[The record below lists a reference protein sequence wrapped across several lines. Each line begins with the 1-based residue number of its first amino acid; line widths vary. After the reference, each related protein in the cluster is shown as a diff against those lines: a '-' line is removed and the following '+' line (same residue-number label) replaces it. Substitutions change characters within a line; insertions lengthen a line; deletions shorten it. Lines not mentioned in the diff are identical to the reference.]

1 MGARPWRES
10 NMGKNLTRTLL
21 SSVVSFSGQAPER
34 FALSYVDRHTGLS
47 QSMANPF
54 PEARLSAIL
63 KKSVLSWLEAEESG
77 TVHPFERSRLRS
89 NAKVNEN
96 AAANQAAS

>member
-1 MGARPWRES
+1 
-10 NMGKNLTRTLL
+10 
-21 SSVVSFSGQAPER
+21 
-34 FALSYVDRHTGLS
+34 
-47 QSMANPF
+47 MANPF